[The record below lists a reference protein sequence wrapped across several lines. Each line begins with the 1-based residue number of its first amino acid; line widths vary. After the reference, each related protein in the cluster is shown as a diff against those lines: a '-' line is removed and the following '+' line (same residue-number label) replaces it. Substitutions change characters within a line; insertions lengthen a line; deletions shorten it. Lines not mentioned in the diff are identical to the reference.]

1 MQVSARCASGQY
13 CRETAGRGAHEP
25 SPRFKPPTRQ
35 TKPTLFDVSAQV
47 VGENSCQASAV
58 IYQLSAGG
66 RRPSAWEPAPG

>member
-47 VGENSCQASAV
+47 VGGKLLSAV
-58 IYQLSAGG
+58 SYQLSAGG
-66 RRPSAWEPAPG
+66 QRGSAPG